1 MGSRGVIYQAAWN
14 GLAIG
19 SMSVSY
25 HEVGTGVS
33 YYEVSIGVSY
43 HEAMIPGIRQVTG
56 SRPHAPIKPTGSKG
70 NKVPGIAY
78 RHTHP
83 EATETL
89 CPSAHVLK
97 RIRGGVKWGLGAIL
111 KTLVNLFG
119 VCL

>member
-1 MGSRGVIYQAAWN
+1 MLAQASLQSMMGSRGVIYQAAWN

-19 SMSVSY
+19 GM
-25 HEVGTGVS
+25 
-33 YYEVSIGVSY
+33 GVSY

-97 RIRGGVKWGLGAIL
+97 RIRGGVRWGLGAIL